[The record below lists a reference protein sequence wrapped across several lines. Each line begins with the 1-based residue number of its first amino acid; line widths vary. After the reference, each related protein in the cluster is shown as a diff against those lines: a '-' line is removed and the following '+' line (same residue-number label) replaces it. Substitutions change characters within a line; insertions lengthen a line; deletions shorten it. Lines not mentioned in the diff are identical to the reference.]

1 MRDMLPLRCCAVV
14 GGVTNWKVCVHN
26 HVEAENRRAAI
37 DIAVSRPFSTSFIS
51 TRFEVRDK
59 ISTCSI
65 IVGAD
70 EIWSFPKFVHPYE
83 VNDNIDTVVLCSD
96 AELDCRIINYSIN
109 KRKTSSLN

>member
-1 MRDMLPLRCCAVV
+1 M
-14 GGVTNWKVCVHN
+14 
-26 HVEAENRRAAI
+26 EAENRRAAI

-65 IVGAD
+65 VGAD
-70 EIWSFPKFVHPYE
+70 EIRSFPKFVHPYE
-83 VNDNIDTVVLCSD
+83 VNDNIDTVVLRSD